1 MFSTDF
7 LRTLCAMK
15 TFANRLKELRSEQNI
30 TQAEFAEL
38 IAVSKSIVSYWETD
52 NREPTGINLVKIAD
66 FFDVSVD
73 FLLGR
78 TNF

>member
-1 MFSTDF
+1 MEI
-7 LRTLCAMK
+7 
-15 TFANRLKELRSEQNI
+15 FANRLKELRNEQNLSR
-30 TQAEFAEL
+30 TKLAEL
-38 IAVSKSIVSYWETD
+38 LAVSKSIISYWETD
-52 NREPTGINLVKIAD
+52 LREPTGNNLIKIAD